1 MKIKPN
7 NSFFSSSL
15 TVSIKFIEYFKF
27 TKELQKYSQVS
38 CIELIVE
45 TIFEPNLSKP
55 LIKSLNLEKSNISNS
70 LRSDRIHIQNNFH
83 Q

>member
-7 NSFFSSSL
+7 NSFFFSSL
-15 TVSIKFIEYFKF
+15 TVSIKLIEYFKL
-27 TKELQKYSQVS
+27 TNELQKYSQVS

-45 TIFEPNLSKP
+45 TIFEPNLSNP
-55 LIKSLNLEKSNISNS
+55 LIKSLNLEKSNISIS
-70 LRSDRIHIQNNFH
+70 LSSDRIHIQNNFH